1 MRRGTVTGAMLPA
14 TGRAWTC
21 AFAIGFAVVSAACF
35 TPDAAPYT
43 PRDASLATSE
53 FFFYP
58 AVDGPSH
65 AKAIIFFLGNDLGFW
80 GAHQELAKRLAASN
94 YDVVGFD
101 VKKYFNR
108 LPDDTLTRG
117 KALTDSV
124 AIILKRVRVEFGAD
138 TLPMIIGGHSIG
150 AEVATY
156 IASRADVAH
165 FKGVLL
171 ISPGARGHLR
181 ISAADLAMSGEPT
194 EPGSFSIAENIR
206 AIPAQVRI
214 AIVRGTDDR
223 YRTADSALMVAGSG
237 RIEKW
242 WVPWG
247 GHSMRNILLAGGFV
261 LRAVSWTLRD
271 K

>member
-1 MRRGTVTGAMLPA
+1 MTRGIVKGAMSHA
-14 TGRAWTC
+14 MGRALACT
-21 AFAIGFAVVSAACF
+21 FSLGFALATAGCF
-35 TPDAAPYT
+35 KADAAPYT

-80 GAHQELAKRLAASN
+80 GAHQELATRLAASN
-94 YDVVGFD
+94 YNVVGFD
-101 VKKYFNR
+101 IKKYFNR
-108 LPDDTLTRG
+108 LPDDTLRRG
-117 KALTDSV
+117 KAFTDSV
-124 AIILKRVRVEFGAD
+124 AIILKRVRVELGAD
-138 TLPMIIGGHSIG
+138 TLPMIVGGHSIG

-206 AIPAQVRI
+206 SIPPQVRI

-237 RIEKW
+237 RVEKW

-261 LRAVSWTLRD
+261 LRAVEWSLRD

>member
-1 MRRGTVTGAMLPA
+1 MSHAMWHAMSHARRRALTCTLAM
-14 TGRAWTC
+14 
-21 AFAIGFAVVSAACF
+21 GFAVGTTACF
-35 TPDAAPYT
+35 TADAAPYT
-43 PRDASLATSE
+43 PHDTALATRE

-58 AVDGPSH
+58 AADGPTH
-65 AKAIIFFLGNDLGFW
+65 AKAIILFLGNDLGFW
-80 GAHQELAKRLAASN
+80 GAHQELAKKLAANN
-94 YDVVGFD
+94 YNVVGFD
-101 VKKYFNR
+101 VKEYFKR

-117 KALTDSV
+117 KAFTDSV
-124 AIILKRVRVEFGAD
+124 AIILKRVRAEFGTD
-138 TLPMIIGGHSIG
+138 TIPMIVGGHSIG

-156 IASRADVAH
+156 IASRTEVAH

-206 AIPAQVRI
+206 AIPTGVRI

-237 RIEKW
+237 RIQKW

-261 LRAVSWTLRD
+261 LRAVGWSLRID
-271 K
+271 